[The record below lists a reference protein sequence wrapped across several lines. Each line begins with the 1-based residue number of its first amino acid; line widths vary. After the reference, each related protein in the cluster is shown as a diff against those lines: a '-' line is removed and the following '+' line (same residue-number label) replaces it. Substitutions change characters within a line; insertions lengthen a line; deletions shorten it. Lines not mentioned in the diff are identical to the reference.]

1 MAKKKKEEP
10 IVNDE
15 TGSIKVKAKKEQQP
29 TGNETKGNV
38 TKVKEKMKMKPMV
51 EEQSIT
57 KVDLNKLSKTETD
70 AVQEPETN
78 ASDATIG
85 ESEDSKGSEKV
96 VEEVR
101 DTKENEDT
109 VQDEETPV
117 LEEVTEKQVEEQVE
131 EIAEEASEAI
141 KENLETGKPLPENIQ
156 KLMDFMEETGGDLND
171 YVQLNKDYSELDNH
185 TLLKE
190 YYKSTK
196 PHLLEDE
203 IDFIMEDT
211 FSYDEDT
218 DEDKHIKR
226 KKLAMK
232 EQVAQARQ
240 HLDSVKSKYYEDI
253 KSGSKL
259 TNEQQEAIN
268 FFNNHNE
275 KSENDQKIIAKNTS
289 TFLDKTD
296 KVFNDKF
303 KGFEY
308 DVGDKKYRFNV
319 SDVNGVKKTQ
329 SDINNFV
336 GKFLD
341 KDNAMEDAAG
351 YHKSLYT
358 AMNSDAIA
366 KHFYEQGK
374 ADALR
379 DSVAKSKNIDMDPR
393 QQLSNNIADG
403 SGIKVRALGD
413 TTTDFKFK
421 IKNNKFKN

>member
-1 MAKKKKEEP
+1 MAKKKEDP
-10 IVNDE
+10 VVDNE
-15 TGSIKVKAKKEQQP
+15 TGSLKVKAKTEKQP
-29 TGNETKGNV
+29 DGNETKGNV
-38 TKVKEKMKMKPMV
+38 TKVKAKMKAKPTV
-51 EEQSIT
+51 EEQTIT
-57 KVDLNKLSKTETD
+57 KVDLSKPVETEVKQTEVEQPTQAVEEVVDEPIAVVEETTET
-70 AVQEPETN
+70 P
-78 ASDATIG
+78 
-85 ESEDSKGSEKV
+85 V
-96 VEEVR
+96 VEEV
-101 DTKENEDT
+101 TNEEK
-109 VQDEETPV
+109 V
-117 LEEVTEKQVEEQVE
+117 EEVAETVEEAITESMQTG
-131 EIAEEASEAI
+131 EA
-141 KENLETGKPLPENIQ
+141 LPENIQ
-156 KLMDFMEETGGDLND
+156 KLVNFMEDTGGDLTD
-171 YVQLNKDYSELDNH
+171 YVTLNQDYSELDNH

-196 PHLLEDE
+196 PHLSDDE
-203 IDFIMEDT
+203 VDFVMEDT
-211 FSYDEDT
+211 FSYDEEI
-218 DEDKHIKR
+218 DEDRDIKR

-259 TNEQQEAIN
+259 TDEQQEAIE
-268 FFNNHNE
+268 FFSNHNE
-275 KSENDQKIIAKNTS
+275 KLESDNAVRSKNKS

-308 DVGDKKYRFNV
+308 NVGDKKYRYNV
-319 SDVNGVKKTQ
+319 NDINGVKKTQ

-341 KDNAMEDAAG
+341 KDKTMDDAEG

-358 AMNSDAIA
+358 AMNSDAVA

-393 QQLSNNIADG
+393 QQLNSNTIN
-403 SGIKVRALGD
+403 SGGMTVRALGD
-413 TTTDFKFK
+413 TTEDFKFK
-421 IKNNKFKN
+421 IKNNKFKK

>member
-10 IVNDE
+10 IVDNE
-15 TGSIKVKAKKEQQP
+15 TGSLKVKAKTEKQP
-29 TGNETKGNV
+29 DGNETKGNV
-38 TKVKEKMKMKPMV
+38 TKVAEKMKMKPKDLDV
-51 EEQSIT
+51 ETIT
-57 KVDLNKLSKTETD
+57 KVDLNKPPALEKTED
-70 AVQEPETN
+70 VVVVNENEVKEETP
-78 ASDATIG
+78 IL
-85 ESEDSKGSEKV
+85 
-96 VEEVR
+96 EEV
-101 DTKENEDT
+101 K
-109 VQDEETPV
+109 EETPV
-117 LEEVTEKQVEEQVE
+117 LEEKQETPVLEEITKETEKVED
-131 EIAEEASEAI
+131 IAVEASEAI
-141 KENLETGKPLPENIQ
+141 KESMETGQPLPENIQ
-156 KLMDFMEETGGDLND
+156 KLVSFMEETGGDLSD
-171 YVQLNKDYSELDNH
+171 YVTLNQDYSELDNH

-196 PHLLEDE
+196 PHLSSEE
-203 IDFIMEDT
+203 VDFVMEDT
-211 FSYDEDT
+211 FSYDEDV
-218 DEDKHIKR
+218 DEDRDIKR

-259 TNEQQEAIN
+259 TDEQQEAIE

-275 KSENDQKIIAKNTS
+275 KLESDNAVRSKNKS

-308 DVGDKKYRFNV
+308 NVGDKKYRYNV
-319 SDVNGVKKTQ
+319 NDINGVKKTQ

-341 KDNAMEDAAG
+341 KDKTMDDAEG

-358 AMNSDAIA
+358 AMNSDAVA

-393 QQLSNNIADG
+393 QQLNSNTIN
-403 SGIKVRALGD
+403 SGGITVKALGD
-413 TTTDFKFK
+413 TTEDFKFR